1 MAHLN
6 ATRKGWQNEH
16 LGLFI
21 LSKFAFCASP
31 VTVSDDLGSDFFCC
45 LFEIRKLRGI
55 EVVLPLSSFAIQ
67 IKSTATPFDITD
79 KIRYLS
85 DLEVPFFV
93 GVVERST
100 LALHIYSG
108 EFLPL
113 MFSEK
118 GLPRAL
124 RIKLVNRSVSI
135 SRYHE
140 PFGPKKYRI
149 LFPRVARI
157 GARSHKTD
165 IKRVVKVLGALCRRV
180 QSNIA
185 TRRTEEHV
193 YSIPG
198 RYPTYIMAGP
208 GSVKVFRDNFYKRLA
223 EVFYNFDWQKRHQR
237 RRLDLGEVQIY
248 DEFIRK
254 LKKYGVKMPGLVRK
268 RHCALMRALR
278 GRRQVAAA
286 VRRLTRTKTM

>member
-1 MAHLN
+1 MPHLN

-45 LFEIRKLRGI
+45 LFEIRKLRET

-67 IKSTATPFDITD
+67 IKSTPKPFDVTD
-79 KIRYLS
+79 KIGYLS
-85 DLEVPFFV
+85 ELEVPFFV

-100 LALHIYSG
+100 LTLSIYSG
-108 EFLPL
+108 EYLPL

-118 GLPRAL
+118 GLPRKL
-124 RIKLVNRSVSI
+124 RIKLVNRSVSL
-135 SRYHE
+135 SRYNE
-140 PFGPKKYRI
+140 RFGRKRFRI
-149 LFPRVARI
+149 LFPRVATI
-157 GARSHKTD
+157 SAGAPEAD
-165 IKRVVKVLGALCRRV
+165 IQKVVQVLQALCRRV

-198 RYPTYIMAGP
+198 RHPTYVMAGP

-223 EVFYNFDWQKRHQR
+223 EAFYNFDWLRKYQPR
-237 RRLDLGEVQIY
+237 RFDLGEVQIY
-248 DEFIRK
+248 DAFMRK
-254 LKKYGVKMPGLVRK
+254 LKNYGVKMPALVKK
-268 RHCALMRALR
+268 RHRALIR
-278 GRRQVAAA
+278 ALCGGAS
-286 VRRLTRTKTM
+286 VRR